1 MTRRILQ
8 LLLGLVLYGVAIA
21 LMVRAAIGV
30 APWDVLTQGISRQ
43 TGWGFGLLTVLV
55 GAAVL
60 LAWIPLRERP
70 GVGTVLNVLIVGP
83 AAGFGLW
90 LIPDATGIWLRIS
103 LFAVGLALLAI
114 ATGLYI
120 GARFGSGPRD
130 GLMTG
135 IHRRTGWPLWV
146 GRTLVEIAV
155 LGAGWAMGGN
165 VGPGTVLF
173 AALVGPLC
181 NLTIPWFDQQT
192 RVRRRQPGASEPI
205 VPVAIPAQDS

>member
-1 MTRRILQ
+1 MTKRLIQ
-8 LLLGLVLYGVAIA
+8 LLIGLVLYGVAIA

-30 APWDVLTQGISRQ
+30 APWDVMTQGISRQ
-43 TGWGFGLLTVLV
+43 TGWGFGLLTVVV

-83 AAGFGLW
+83 AAGVGLW
-90 LIPDATGIWLRIS
+90 LIPEGTGIWLRIS
-103 LFAVGLALLAI
+103 LFAAGLMLLAV

-146 GRTLVEIAV
+146 GRTLVELSV

-173 AALVGPLC
+173 ATLIGPLC
-181 NLTIPWFDQQT
+181 NLTIPWFDHQT
-192 RVRRRQPGASEPI
+192 RARQRLSRAPEPI
-205 VPVAIPAQDS
+205 APVAIPAQDS

>member
-1 MTRRILQ
+1 MTKRLLQ

-43 TGWGFGLLTVLV
+43 TGWSFGLLTVMV

-70 GVGTVLNVLIVGP
+70 GIGTVLNVLIVGP
-83 AAGFGLW
+83 AAALGLW
-90 LIPDATGIWLRIS
+90 LVPEGAGIWMRIS
-103 LFAVGLALLAI
+103 LFAGGLALLAI

-120 GARFGSGPRD
+120 GARFGAGPRD

-146 GRTLVEIAV
+146 GRTLVEVSV

-173 AALVGPLC
+173 AILVGPLC
-181 NLTIPWFDQQT
+181 NVTIPWFD
-192 RVRRRQPGASEPI
+192 RQSRMRERQIPARGSIA
-205 VPVAIPAQDS
+205 PVAIPAQDS

>member
-1 MTRRILQ
+1 MTKRLLQ

-43 TGWGFGLLTVLV
+43 TGWGFGLLTVVV

-70 GVGTVLNVLIVGP
+70 GIGTVLNVLIVGP

-90 LIPDATGIWLRIS
+90 LIPNITGIWARIPV
-103 LFAVGLALLAI
+103 FAAGLALLAV

-120 GARFGSGPRD
+120 GARFGAGPRD

-146 GRTLVEIAV
+146 GRTLVELTV

-173 AALVGPLC
+173 ATLVGPLC
-181 NLTIPWFDQQT
+181 NLTIPWFDHQKGA
-192 RVRRRQPGASEPI
+192 RSRQPHATEPI
-205 VPVAIPAQDS
+205 APVAIPAQDS